1 MRRGPIKSHGWDP
14 DRANNET
21 LVEEG
26 AASTRDPTELLSKS
40 STNSAAPSVMD
51 LFEGCSKRFGDPPAR
66 VVRLQL
72 LQIGYVADMVSR
84 AILINVLVFHRLAG
98 YLRNKSESLQ
108 YGYRVVTSTTKIVNF
123 AFSRCGDESLDK
135 CHNVV
140 AVYVVSDL
148 LSFVTE
154 YLVGT
159 ALDIAFDQIAE
170 EAVEL
175 DATVVGTRQT
185 SAPEAAGWQSEGP
198 PVLLNHD
205 VGRYLRGSKK
215 RVFALVNSEG
225 FVNSIRVVGI
235 CVFPACF
242 GFDEWDFVGAIPVDL
257 VGAHVHKRSLRR
269 CQTGRLEHVERTYRI
284 DIEIIERPAGGEVMT
299 GLRRGMNHGVRPQG
313 LQ

>member
-1 MRRGPIKSHGWDP
+1 
-14 DRANNET
+14 
-21 LVEEG
+21 
-26 AASTRDPTELLSKS
+26 
-40 STNSAAPSVMD
+40 
-51 LFEGCSKRFGDPPAR
+51 
-66 VVRLQL
+66 
-72 LQIGYVADMVSR
+72 MVSR

-175 DATVVGTRQT
+175 DATVVGTRQN
-185 SAPEAAGWQSEGP
+185 P
-198 PVLLNHD
+198 PLRQQ
-205 VGRYLRGSKK
+205 VGNPK
-215 RVFALVNSEG
+215 
-225 FVNSIRVVGI
+225 
-235 CVFPACF
+235 
-242 GFDEWDFVGAIPVDL
+242 D
-257 VGAHVHKRSLRR
+257 
-269 CQTGRLEHVERTYRI
+269 
-284 DIEIIERPAGGEVMT
+284 RPYS
-299 GLRRGMNHGVRPQG
+299 
-313 LQ
+313 